1 MVYRAFICGSNG
13 VAGADQLK
21 YAAKD
26 AESLAARLVT
36 DPYDFDVRRPSD
48 PADPYMIQRELD
60 TYAETCSPTDT
71 LVIFFSGHG
80 WLHKGKLLLEIDGS
94 RRGVV
99 TSYLAAS
106 SLVNARDISHCRNRL
121 IILDSC
127 HAGAAYGKMA
137 APIPLSETGLTNEN
151 ELLLA
156 AGERLE
162 IALELA
168 DRESSFLTGGICAFL
183 SKAAE
188 DGSRPTLRKLMESL
202 QKAAYEHNSS
212 SGNNGHVPIP
222 YLYGKAKGEFYFNE
236 NLIHRKSPKKPRRLP
251 ESYLDAP
258 TLKAAL
264 NPSAVLQF
272 RELLRGEYRAQF
284 DLLSDWE
291 LVESSGL
298 TDGKCL
304 TRAGVLLFGKDLSA
318 HMPSAIVHCAA
329 YNGVEKGT
337 AREIEHVVGNVAQQ
351 IVAARDFVAKR
362 ALIGEKPSRH
372 TAQAEPVYTYPM
384 VAVRELIANAIAH
397 RDYEDQTRNVH
408 VTLFSDRLE
417 ISSPG
422 GWYPDPLQEGVVQP
436 LSNLKT
442 NRSIKRNIRIAHQ
455 LSRIR
460 LMEAEGSGI
469 PAALFDCEN
478 GGWPPPQVEQAESF
492 VTVILRPREFRNRGD
507 RIGSVSASSIWSDIR
522 DAEHSGPIFVVPPL
536 PGETVDRNAITK
548 RMVQML
554 TRHNNIGDGET
565 DATTVGIAT
574 ALRGAGGFG
583 KTRLATMVCHDSDVR
598 SHFRDGIVW
607 VTLGENDAGSGLADK
622 VNDASWQLTGLRP
635 PLTDPTA
642 AGAELGKALSSRRL
656 LLVIDGVWTRP
667 QLEPFLNGG
676 PNVTRLVTTR
686 QRNALPAGT
695 VTLDVDA
702 MDVQEARKLLMA
714 GLGPI
719 PPGIVD
725 QVLAATGGWP
735 VLLSLVNS
743 AARADLAAGGSAAD
757 SLTTTLQQ
765 LLNHGPTVLDVVDPD
780 QRGAAVT
787 ATLEASLDRLTSDQI
802 ARFTELAIFP
812 EDTDIP
818 RPLLD
823 RWWNYAAGWTP
834 FQVHQFCRQLA
845 DLSLVE
851 YRVDPP
857 RLRLHDVIRSYLVHR
872 TSTGMVRRHAEFL
885 DAHRA
890 LIQPSNRKQS
900 EANPALTV
908 SPVDADQTESHG
920 IGARSDWSKLP
931 NAERYLWT
939 WIGYHLHH
947 AGLDDELAGC
957 LQTVGYLSAKLARVG
972 PGVLETELAYLSDAR
987 SAELLTVIRQS
998 AHILTPLE
1006 PPGSLEATLASRLTD
1021 HPSLSSTA
1029 GGLLALVPSSGWQV
1043 YARLPDSPTAAL
1055 RRVLLGHTGRVD
1067 ALAVAPDGGW
1077 LASAGDDGSV
1087 RLWDPAT
1094 NRVAIASLRFDGAL
1108 NSLCA
1113 AGRALAASGDHGPY
1127 WLRPKHLQE

>member
-60 TYAETCSPTDT
+60 TYAETCSQTDT

-99 TSYLAAS
+99 TSYLAA
-106 SLVNARDISHCRNRL
+106 
-121 IILDSC
+121 
-127 HAGAAYGKMA
+127 
-137 APIPLSETGLTNEN
+137 LS
-151 ELLLA
+151 
-156 AGERLE
+156 
-162 IALELA
+162 
-168 DRESSFLTGGICAFL
+168 
-183 SKAAE
+183 
-188 DGSRPTLRKLMESL
+188 
-202 QKAAYEHNSS
+202 
-212 SGNNGHVPIP
+212 
-222 YLYGKAKGEFYFNE
+222 
-236 NLIHRKSPKKPRRLP
+236 
-251 ESYLDAP
+251 
-258 TLKAAL
+258 
-264 NPSAVLQF
+264 PSAVLQF

-574 ALRGAGGFG
+574 ALRGAG
-583 KTRLATMVCHDSDVR
+583 
-598 SHFRDGIVW
+598 
-607 VTLGENDAGSGLADK
+607 
-622 VNDASWQLTGLRP
+622 
-635 PLTDPTA
+635 
-642 AGAELGKALSSRRL
+642 
-656 LLVIDGVWTRP
+656 
-667 QLEPFLNGG
+667 
-676 PNVTRLVTTR
+676 
-686 QRNALPAGT
+686 
-695 VTLDVDA
+695 
-702 MDVQEARKLLMA
+702 
-714 GLGPI
+714 
-719 PPGIVD
+719 
-725 QVLAATGGWP
+725 
-735 VLLSLVNS
+735 
-743 AARADLAAGGSAAD
+743 
-757 SLTTTLQQ
+757 
-765 LLNHGPTVLDVVDPD
+765 
-780 QRGAAVT
+780 AV
-787 ATLEASLDRLTSDQI
+787 
-802 ARFTELAIFP
+802 
-812 EDTDIP
+812 
-818 RPLLD
+818 
-823 RWWNYAAGWTP
+823 
-834 FQVHQFCRQLA
+834 
-845 DLSLVE
+845 
-851 YRVDPP
+851 
-857 RLRLHDVIRSYLVHR
+857 SY
-872 TSTGMVRRHAEFL
+872 
-885 DAHRA
+885 
-890 LIQPSNRKQS
+890 
-900 EANPALTV
+900 
-908 SPVDADQTESHG
+908 
-920 IGARSDWSKLP
+920 
-931 NAERYLWT
+931 
-939 WIGYHLHH
+939 
-947 AGLDDELAGC
+947 
-957 LQTVGYLSAKLARVG
+957 
-972 PGVLETELAYLSDAR
+972 
-987 SAELLTVIRQS
+987 
-998 AHILTPLE
+998 
-1006 PPGSLEATLASRLTD
+1006 
-1021 HPSLSSTA
+1021 
-1029 GGLLALVPSSGWQV
+1029 
-1043 YARLPDSPTAAL
+1043 
-1055 RRVLLGHTGRVD
+1055 
-1067 ALAVAPDGGW
+1067 
-1077 LASAGDDGSV
+1077 
-1087 RLWDPAT
+1087 
-1094 NRVAIASLRFDGAL
+1094 
-1108 NSLCA
+1108 
-1113 AGRALAASGDHGPY
+1113 
-1127 WLRPKHLQE
+1127 